1 MSIRRK
7 AKLREKQYKIL
18 NEENAKFVVATW
30 TFNAWKERNKGNWQ
44 RNKRMNRENGSR
56 KK

>member
-7 AKLREKQYKIL
+7 AKLREKQYEVL
-18 NEENAKFVVATW
+18 NEENTKFVVATW
-30 TFNAWKERNKGNWQ
+30 IFNAWKERNKWNWQ
-44 RNKRMNRENGSR
+44 RNKIMNHENGSR